1 MYEDVVMTAITATN
15 TATKLHM
22 IVTPVCTVVVG
33 MVTIAIAETMTK
45 DVGTEARVLP
55 ETLGQHQEW
64 IIVMVTLTNQLAP
77 PGVKYTGTIAI
88 AADTTI
94 IAVAPGVRTIAMK
107 ERGATVDTDN
117 QSVVRMTAE
126 VGTATE
132 AAALTQAA
140 HTTVLAPT
148 VLL

>member
-1 MYEDVVMTAITATN
+1 MYEDVVMTTITATN
-15 TATKLHM
+15 TITKVHM
-22 IVTPVCTVVVG
+22 MVTPVSTVVVR
-33 MVTIAIAETMTK
+33 MVTITIAETMTNV
-45 DVGTEARVLP
+45 VGTEAGVLT
-55 ETLGQHQEW
+55 ETLGQHHEW

-77 PGVKYTGTIAI
+77 PGVKDTGTIAI
-88 AADTTI
+88 AADTTM

-132 AAALTQAA
+132 AAALA
-140 HTTVLAPT
+140 
-148 VLL
+148 